1 MEASIGNNTTTAM
14 RSLNDP
20 VSVEQRVAA
29 EATVES
35 TVAPNPVAPIDL
47 MPPEFKPL
55 AGDAPVQN
63 EQRTVLREAP
73 RPFTLPGF
81 GGDALDTER
90 NTAQRRATVNHSF
103 ATALSDVAAVVT
115 GPLAAA
121 LVAQSVVVFIVSAML
136 VLATM
141 GRARRLALG
150 ETAVLGMAPLAAAL
164 GAFVAV
170 GSQGLASLGL
180 AFAAAAAALI
190 AGGITALI
198 LRSASHRLV
207 RTRIAIVGSA
217 SHAHELAWELQAD
230 RNKRYEIV
238 GYVARNDGQRDRLS
252 ELRHVSFRVRHLG
265 ALSDLETLVDEN
277 NVDLIVLAEGNERL
291 EVFER
296 ASRCAEHRGTRLVSL
311 GAFNELVFQRVPIEE
326 LNAAWLQ
333 HIMHPRYRPAPR
345 VFSRLLDILGS
356 AFLLVLSAPLLLLSA
371 LAIKL
376 EDRGPVI
383 YSQLRCGERGST
395 FTILKFRSMRVDAE
409 ANGAR
414 WSSSDDDRVTRVG
427 HFIRRFHID
436 ELPQLI
442 NVLRGEMSLVG
453 PRPERPEFV
462 YKLEQ
467 EIPFYGRRHLVKP
480 GITGWAQVRAGY
492 GLSDEGAAIKLSRD
506 LFYLKHQSLF
516 LYAYV
521 LLATGWTVLTGSV
534 HDKAQ

>member
-1 MEASIGNNTTTAM
+1 M

-20 VSVEQRVAA
+20 VSAEQRVAEEVTV
-29 EATVES
+29 EATVVS
-35 TVAPNPVAPIDL
+35 NPIAPLDL
-47 MPPEFKPL
+47 TPPEFKPL
-55 AGDAPVQN
+55 ESNADASS
-63 EQRTVLREAP
+63 EQRPVLREAP

-81 GGDALDTER
+81 GNDALGTEPS
-90 NTAQRRATVNHSF
+90 TTQRRATVNHSL
-103 ATALSDVAAVVT
+103 ATSVSDFAAVLT

-121 LVAQSVVVFIVSAML
+121 LVAQSLIVFIVSAML
-136 VLATM
+136 VLATKS
-141 GRARRLALG
+141 RARRLALG
-150 ETAVLGMAPLAAAL
+150 EAAVLGMAPIAAAL
-164 GAFVAV
+164 GAFIAVA
-170 GSQGLASLGL
+170 SQGLASLGL
-180 AFAAAAAALI
+180 AFAAAAAALV
-190 AGGITALI
+190 AGGIAALI
-198 LRSASHRLV
+198 LRTASNRLV

-265 ALSDLETLVDEN
+265 ALSDLEALVEEN

-296 ASRCAEHRGTRLVSL
+296 ASRCAEHRGTQLVSL

-345 VFSRLLDILGS
+345 AFTRLLDILGS
-356 AFLLVLSAPLLLLSA
+356 ATLLVLSAPLLLIA
-371 LAIKL
+371 AFAIKL
-376 EDRGPVI
+376 EDRGPVV
-383 YSQLRCGERGST
+383 YRQLRCGERGST

-409 ANGAR
+409 VNGAR
-414 WSSSDDDRVTRVG
+414 WSPSDDDRVTRVG

-442 NVLRGEMSLVG
+442 NVLRGEMGLVG

-534 HDKAQ
+534 HSKAQ